1 MTGCKV
7 NYVLKPRRMSK
18 TGKGRSRVMRN
29 LHSKKNHSRKRT
41 RRRRGRPRKHKTRKR
56 KSRRGRGRPRKH
68 KTKRRRKRNL
78 GRAPKLNG
86 FIIRDIILGNN
97 KPTQDILDH
106 IPRMD
111 RLHNLLQKMSGF
123 NLSKRQQIYK
133 RLIPKAVHS
142 DDDTKELQEQ
152 AVEDIIRDLEG
163 MGLKT
168 PTPPQGQVQPAQSP
182 PQLTQVELEEEVRR
196 RDADEAKRLHDALEY
211 VP

>member
-1 MTGCKV
+1 
-7 NYVLKPRRMSK
+7 
-18 TGKGRSRVMRN
+18 
-29 LHSKKNHSRKRT
+29 
-41 RRRRGRPRKHKTRKR
+41 
-56 KSRRGRGRPRKH
+56 GRGRPRKH
-68 KTKRRRKRNL
+68 KTKIRRKRNL
-78 GRAPKLNG
+78 GGAPKLNG
-86 FIIRDIILGNN
+86 FIIRDIIIGNN

-133 RLIPKAVHS
+133 RLIPEALHS

-168 PTPPQGQVQPAQSP
+168 PTPPQGHQVEPAQSP
-182 PQLTQVELEEEVRR
+182 PQLTQVEQEEEEHR
-196 RDADEAKRLHDALEY
+196 RDAVEAQYHHDVLESL
-211 VP
+211 P